1 MYSIYFNNRCLAVC
15 SPDDI
20 RLKDPEAVLF
30 MPVDA
35 LQNNPSD
42 PSGTAPKASTSLN
55 ARAADQANLASQS
68 DTAIPDLPN
77 LFFNSPNIHKLFI
90 PSTNPAHIFGDL
102 CSKMNRITAGGGLVT
117 NSKGYILMIFR
128 HGVWDLP
135 KGKQEEYEECDQAAL
150 REVEEECGVHDLTI
164 KNFICTTY
172 HSYILDGEL
181 MLKHTNWYRMNYNGN
196 GDHTTPQK
204 EEDIEKAVWVKPE
217 DLDYFL
223 EKTYPSIRAVFA
235 RASIG

>member
-20 RLKDPEAVLF
+20 RLNDPEAVLY
-30 MPVDA
+30 MPADA
-35 LQNNPSD
+35 YQNNPSG
-42 PSGTAPKASTSLN
+42 SAGTATPVTPSPLP
-55 ARAADQANLASQS
+55 DQH
-68 DTAIPDLPN
+68 TIPELPN

-90 PSTNPAHIFGDL
+90 PSANPAQIFVNL

-117 NSKGYILMIFR
+117 NSKGYFLMIFR

-135 KGKQEEYEECDQAAL
+135 KGKQEEYEACDQAAL

-164 KNFICTTY
+164 RNFICTTY

-196 GDHTTPQK
+196 GDNTTPQK